1 VTRGSCPCGSGA
13 PYTACC
19 GPLHDGEVPAATA
32 EALMR
37 SRYSAFV
44 VGDVPY
50 LLRTWHPATRP
61 ESIELDPDQLWS
73 GLAVL
78 ATEAGGPE
86 DGKGVVEFRASY
98 AVRGEPGVLHEVSR
112 FFRVDGAWVYVRG
125 RQLTD

>member
-1 VTRGSCPCGSGA
+1 MSPDRCPCLSGL
-13 PYTACC
+13 PYDVCC
-19 GPLHDGEVPAATA
+19 GRLHAGSAVAQTA
-32 EALMR
+32 EQLMR

-61 ESIELDPDQLWS
+61 GSIELDPDQRWT

-86 DGKGVVEFRASY
+86 DAKGVVEFRASY
-98 AVRGEPGVLHEVSR
+98 AVRGEPGALHEISR

-125 RQLTD
+125 RQLAD